1 MTLSYL
7 IDSDW
12 AVWWRWLRGRSEAV
26 TALRDRY
33 SAGFAISAVTLA
45 ELWEG
50 IEGSK
55 DPEAGRRGPRDF
67 LQLAKVLPLSNEV
80 AMAFGREAVRLRQA
94 GQSIP
99 DFDLVIAAT
108 ALHHNLTL
116 LSDNRAHFSRVPGL
130 KMESL
135 AARG

>member
-7 IDSDW
+7 VDSDW
-12 AVWWRWLRGRSEAV
+12 AVWWLRGRPEAV
-26 TALRDRY
+26 TALRDRS
-33 SAGFAISAVTLA
+33 SAGLAISAVTMA

-55 DPEAGRRGPRDF
+55 DPEVGRQGLRDF
-67 LQLAKVLPLSNEV
+67 LRLVNVLPLSNEV
-80 AMAFGREAVRLRQA
+80 AMVFGREAVRLRQA
-94 GQSIP
+94 GQRIP

-116 LSDNRAHFSRVPGL
+116 LSDDRVHFSRVPDL
-130 KMESL
+130 KLESL
-135 AARG
+135 ASHG

>member
-7 IDSDW
+7 VDSDW
-12 AVWWRWLRGRSEAV
+12 TVWWLRGRPEAV
-26 TALRDRY
+26 TALRDLY
-33 SAGFAISAVTLA
+33 SAGLAISAVTLA

-55 DPEAGRRGPRDF
+55 DPAVGRQGLLDF
-67 LQLAKVLPLSNEV
+67 LRLVRVLPLSNEV
-80 AMAFGREAVRLRQA
+80 AMVFGREAVRL
-94 GQSIP
+94 GQSGQRIP

-116 LSDNRAHFSRVPGL
+116 LSNDRAHFSRIPGL
-130 KMESL
+130 KLESL
-135 AARG
+135 VAHG